1 MKQAVT
7 ILGLLV
13 LIWFGS
19 VSFTQVEAQAQHPVH
34 PLYLKSYLNDTC
46 DLVKAPFRASTSAW
60 KKAGWAGLAVG
71 GSMLLDRTIINTIQI
86 VDQPTVALHL
96 ASAMGNGLITL
107 PATGVMWGLGYW
119 GENEHLAAT
128 GLLAA
133 KAFIVS
139 RLLVQLPKYAF
150 QRERPLEAAGEPFQF
165 AGPFGGFKHDAF
177 PSGHVTSAFATAA
190 VMRVAFREEHRWV
203 PVLFYG
209 MGVATAAGRLAEG
222 KHWFSD
228 VVAGALFGQAVGH
241 FLATQ
246 SNSKL
251 QAAPGGLVY
260 RF

>member
-1 MKQAVT
+1 MKQAGVRFWLFMMGWSGVCCT
-7 ILGLLV
+7 VQG
-13 LIWFGS
+13 
-19 VSFTQVEAQAQHPVH
+19 QAQIQHPVH
-34 PLYLKSYLNDTC
+34 PAYLKSYLTDTR
-46 DLVKAPFRASTSAW
+46 DLVVAPFHAPTSAW
-60 KKAGWAGLAVG
+60 KKAGWAGIAIG
-71 GSMLLDRTIINTIQI
+71 GSLLLDRTVFDGLGT
-86 VDQPTVALHL
+86 PTPPSLGLDL
-96 ASAMGNGLITL
+96 AAAMGNGLITL
-107 PATGVMWGLGYW
+107 PVTGVMWGMGYW
-119 GENEHLAAT
+119 GGDAHLAAT

-139 RLLVQLPKYAF
+139 RVLVQIPKYAF
-150 QRERPLEAAGEPFQF
+150 QRFRPTDAAGDPFQW
-165 AGPFGGFKHDAF
+165 AGPFGGFRHDAF

-190 VMRVAFREEHRWV
+190 VVRVAFREEHRWV
-203 PVLFYG
+203 PFLFYG
-209 MGVATAAGRLAEG
+209 MGMATAAGRLAEG

>member
-1 MKQAVT
+1 MKLKGVVF
-7 ILGLLV
+7 GLLLMGCAGMCSTV
-13 LIWFGS
+13 QGQTSL
-19 VSFTQVEAQAQHPVH
+19 QHPVE
-34 PLYLKSYLNDTC
+34 PAYLKSYLTDTR
-46 DLVKAPFRASTSAW
+46 DLVLAPFSAPTSSW
-60 KKAGWAGLAVG
+60 KKAGWAGMAVG
-71 GSMLLDRTIINTIQI
+71 GSLLLDRTIRNGFETPQT
-86 VDQPTVALHL
+86 PNSALHL
-96 ASAMGNGLITL
+96 ASAMGNGLITI
-107 PATGVMWGLGYW
+107 PATGLIWGIGYW
-119 GENEHLAAT
+119 GENEHMAAT

-139 RLLVQLPKYAF
+139 RFLVQLPKYAL
-150 QRERPLEAAGEPFQF
+150 QRYRPTEADGNPLQF
-165 AGPFGGFKHDAF
+165 AGPFGGFRHHAF

-190 VMRVAFREEHRWV
+190 VMRVAFKDEHRWV

-209 MGVATAAGRLAEG
+209 MGVATSVGRLWEG

-246 SNSKL
+246 SSSKL

>member
-1 MKQAVT
+1 MKLAGVRLLL
-7 ILGLLV
+7 ILLSWAGIISL
-13 LIWFGS
+13 
-19 VSFTQVEAQAQHPVH
+19 AQGQSLMQHPVH
-34 PLYLKSYLNDTC
+34 PAYLKSYLTDTR
-46 DLVKAPFRASTSAW
+46 DLMVAPFRASSSAW
-60 KKAGWAGLAVG
+60 KKAGWAGMAIG
-71 GSMLLDRTIINTIQI
+71 GSLLLDRAVFDGLGASTTPNLNL
-86 VDQPTVALHL
+86 DL

-119 GENEHLAAT
+119 GGDEHVAST

-133 KAFIVS
+133 KAFIIS
-139 RLLVQLPKYAF
+139 RVLVQIPKYAF
-150 QRERPLEAAGEPFQF
+150 QRLRPLDAAGDPFQW
-165 AGPFGGFKHDAF
+165 AGPFDGFRHDAF

-228 VVAGALFGQAVGH
+228 VVAGALFGHAIGH